1 MHIHTVHTCHFKYIY
16 SSMQKRQLH
25 NLGKKFKEGV
35 SRVLVSKMAKKRK
48 NNGHAKKG
56 RSHVQPSGCTNCIH
70 CVPKDNAI
78 KKLVIWN
85 IVEDAAVRDIYEAS
99 VFDAYVL
106 PKLYVKLHYWV
117 SCAVHSKIVRNCS
130 HEAQEGQNTAT
141 LI

>member
-1 MHIHTVHTCHFKYIY
+1 MT
-16 SSMQKRQLH
+16 
-25 NLGKKFKEGV
+25 
-35 SRVLVSKMAKKRK
+35 KKRK
-48 NNGHAKKG
+48 NNGHATKG
-56 RSHVQPSGCTNCIH
+56 RGHVQPSGCTNCIH

-78 KKLVIWN
+78 KKFVIWN
-85 IVEDAAVRDIYEAS
+85 IVEDAAAVRDISEAS

-130 HEAQEGQNTAT
+130 REAREGRNTTT